1 MKSLL
6 TRSFLFLGL
15 LALLSNCNRK
25 DPNIKFSAVN
35 HVGITV
41 KDLSQSIRFY
51 EALTGVESIHLDR
64 LAGDRLAKLLQ
75 MDGYD
80 VRYATLY
87 LDNLNI
93 DLLEY
98 KKPAPKAASYEATQI
113 SAMHL
118 CFEVKDFG
126 SAVAR
131 LKKIGVTLE
140 GAEVKYLEE
149 DGLQEGVGTEV
160 ISFKD
165 PDGTHL
171 QVMAPKGSF
180 KRLKD

>member
-1 MKSLL
+1 MKTLL
-6 TRSFLFLGL
+6 TRSILFIGL
-15 LALLSNCNRK
+15 CITLSNCNRK
-25 DPNIKFSAVN
+25 DPDIKFSKVN

-64 LAGDRLAKLLQ
+64 LAGDRLAKLLE

-80 VRYATLY
+80 VRFATLY
-87 LDNLNI
+87 LENLNI

-98 KKPAPKAASYEATQI
+98 KKPAPQNADYKASQI

-131 LKKIGVTLE
+131 LKKLGVTLE
-140 GAEVKYLEE
+140 GAEVKYLED
-149 DGLQEGVGTEV
+149 DGLQEGAGTEV